1 MKKKFLNTKN
11 VVIGLVSLVLI
22 GASATGVAVFLK
34 DRGEAAAAEQEQVQ
48 NLPATGRGEDNN
60 QTGENTTIPSENNT
74 TGDNTQIP
82 TEPSTTE
89 GATPGE
95 TTRPGTT
102 GTTTRSRT
110 EEAVA
115 GIEETVRIEERKVFE
130 DLKLSWTTLAIPAI
144 TADMGIFKPVLGI
157 EKTATAVVRANQE
170 EQIPV
175 TENNKPMVR
184 AGDTIIYTIKVSNSG
199 NYKATNVVVTDSLD
213 VIFDGKIVPANK
225 ELVKIE
231 TLDAGKQA
239 TLKVGYVVKQE
250 DINAVLETEQNETI
264 SKDIINIAT
273 ATDGKT
279 TVEDEDDMPVNP
291 DVTINVNKNW
301 QDNDNQDGKR
311 PEKITVELYRNNENE
326 PVETVTIDARSDWKH
341 VFSNLPKYDE
351 DKQEITYKVVEGTV
365 PEYDT
370 EYEITDNEVEI
381 YNHHTPEKVSVEG
394 SKIWDDAD
402 NQDGKRPSSIIVNL
416 LADGEKVDSKTVTA
430 NDNWSW
436 SFTNLDKYNSGT
448 EIVYTIS
455 EDIVADY
462 TTVVDGYNITN
473 THTPEKTTIS
483 GSKTWD
489 DADNQ
494 DGKRPSSIIVNL
506 LADGEKVDS
515 KTVTASDNWSWSFTG
530 LDKYNS
536 GTEIV
541 YTISEDI
548 VADYTTVVDGYN
560 ITNTHTPEKI
570 SITGSK
576 TWDDADNQDGK
587 RPESIT
593 VRLFADG
600 TEVKSKTVTA
610 NDNWSWSFTG
620 LDKYNS
626 GTEIVYTISEDTVA
640 DYTTV
645 VDGYNI
651 TNTHTPEKISISG
664 SKTWD
669 DVDNQDGKRPESIT
683 VRLFADGTEVKSKTV
698 TANDNWLW
706 SFTGLDKYNSGTEI
720 VYTISEDTVADY
732 TTVVDGYNITNT
744 HTPEKISISGSKTW
758 DDNDNQDGKRPEKI
772 TVRLFADGTEVTSQT
787 VTADNGWKWSFTDL
801 DKYKKGKEIKYT
813 VSEDAVTDYTTE
825 VKGYNITNTHTPEK
839 ISISGSKTW
848 DDNDNQDGK
857 RPSNIKVILFA
868 DGTEVTSQ
876 TVTADNG
883 WKWSFTDLDKYKK
896 GKEIKYTVS
905 EDAVTDYTTEVKG
918 YNITNTHTP
927 EKISISGSKTW
938 DDNDNQDGK
947 RPEKITVILF
957 ADGTEVTSQ
966 TITADNGWKW
976 SFTDLDKYKKGKE
989 IKYTVSEDAVT
1000 DYTTEVKGYNITNT
1014 HTPEKISISGS
1025 KTWDDND
1032 NQDGKRPSNIKV
1044 ILFADGTEVTSQ
1056 TVTADNGWKWS
1067 FTGLDKYNSG
1077 TEIVYTISE
1086 DTVADYTTVVD
1097 GYNITNTHTPEKI
1110 SISGS
1115 KTWDDADN
1123 QDGKRPSSIIVNLL
1137 ADGEKVDS
1145 KTVTA
1150 ENEWNWLF
1158 TDLNKYAKGRE
1169 IQYTITEDKVE
1180 NYITNIE
1187 KTENGYVVTNSYT
1200 PETTSISVEK
1210 VWEDKNNQD
1219 GVRPASIK
1227 VKLYMKILDNNI
1239 AVANKEPLELNA
1251 STFWKA
1257 EFKDLPK
1264 YAKGIEI
1271 KYIVKE
1277 VNEQADATIKGT
1289 EYKVAYDAPIINENG
1304 KYIKITNSYTPKTTS
1319 VSVEKVWEDKNN
1331 QDGVRPDSINVQLY
1345 KTVGTTTTS
1354 VEKVK
1359 LTNSK
1364 LTHTWTELPQYEKG
1378 TEIKY
1383 TVRELDS
1390 NGNPLEDGKQI
1401 NGKSG
1406 TKYTV
1411 KYTTDENGKQII
1423 TNTYKRV
1430 TTSVSGTKTWVDYDN
1445 KYNSRPESITIN
1457 LLANGEKVDSKTI
1470 TPQNGSWTY
1479 EFDEGLPVYKNG
1491 QKITYTI
1498 SEEEV
1503 SGYTSNVTGY
1513 NVTNTYTE
1521 APKGTITMNWDTQS
1535 TTESPIPVDV
1545 VFVLDTS
1552 WSMTD
1557 KGSSRGTNMVKAVNN
1572 AIDEILRFNTNNR
1585 ISVVG
1590 YSEYGVLNAL
1600 KVQYKNTAHSSVLLP
1615 LGRYTANDGQNYLKK
1630 SERIDRYDSKT
1641 GKPIYDYWVE
1651 TNIQGYAKKTRHFDA
1666 GTFTQAGIQKGAEQ
1680 LTNSTGKTVK
1690 VDGKDVQR
1698 VPVIIVVSDGE
1709 PTVFSTNYTSP
1720 LSESEK
1726 VLGTSQLA
1734 NTSAVYGYYT
1744 ILTANYY
1751 KQRVTDAYNTPAKV
1765 FTIAMDLTTQYG
1777 KTVLNPNNTNVGS
1790 CKNWIETDTRN
1801 QIEDK
1806 EISQKL
1812 YKYLNNFKQDISVSC
1827 SVGFNKIEENKETK
1841 YIVKYENVTVVK
1853 NPYSNY
1859 SYADKAFAD
1868 DGMTAD
1874 DLKRAMIGSITETVS
1889 NKKTHNIDENDR
1901 KIGKVYLDKIDI
1913 TKDFK
1918 LEIAGGKT
1926 YTSYEDAKKDELVGF
1941 DGEKYYVDLTKLIGK
1956 TVTVNYRQK

>member
-1 MKKKFLNTKN
+1 MKGKFLNTKN

-22 GASATGVAVFLK
+22 GASATGVTVFLK
-34 DRGEAAAAEQEQVQ
+34 DRGEASAAQEQVQ
-48 NLPATGRGEDNN
+48 NLPVTGNDNSAN
-60 QTGENTTIPSENNT
+60 QVQNTVNPNENGNNVAGDNT
-74 TGDNTQIP
+74 TGIITPVEPTTPGNT
-82 TEPSTTE
+82 TSTT
-89 GATPGE
+89 PGT
-95 TTRPGTT
+95 TTRPGTRPSTGETTT
-102 GTTTRSRT
+102 GTIEYEGRT
-110 EEAVA
+110 
-115 GIEETVRIEERKVFE
+115 IKVSD

-311 PEKITVELYRNNENE
+311 AEKITVELYRNDENE
-326 PVETVTIDARSDWKH
+326 PVATATIDASTDWKY
-341 VFSNLPKYDE
+341 VFSKLPKYDE
-351 DKQEITYKVVEGTV
+351 NKNEITYKVVEVTV

-370 EYEITDNEVEI
+370 EYEISDNGVEI
-381 YNHHTPEKVSVEG
+381 YNHHTPATTEVSG
-394 SKIWDDAD
+394 SKTWDDAD

-416 LADGEKVDSKTVTA
+416 LANGEKVDSKTVTA
-430 NDNWSW
+430 SDNWSW
-436 SFTNLDKYNSGT
+436 SFTGLDKYNSGT

-455 EDIVADY
+455 EDTVADY

-530 LDKYNS
+530 LDKY
-536 GTEIV
+536 
-541 YTISEDI
+541 
-548 VADYTTVVDGYN
+548 
-560 ITNTHTPEKI
+560 
-570 SITGSK
+570 
-576 TWDDADNQDGK
+576 
-587 RPESIT
+587 
-593 VRLFADG
+593 
-600 TEVKSKTVTA
+600 
-610 NDNWSWSFTG
+610 
-620 LDKYNS
+620 
-626 GTEIVYTISEDTVA
+626 
-640 DYTTV
+640 
-645 VDGYNI
+645 
-651 TNTHTPEKISISG
+651 
-664 SKTWD
+664 
-669 DVDNQDGKRPESIT
+669 
-683 VRLFADGTEVKSKTV
+683 
-698 TANDNWLW
+698 
-706 SFTGLDKYNSGTEI
+706 
-720 VYTISEDTVADY
+720 
-732 TTVVDGYNITNT
+732 
-744 HTPEKISISGSKTW
+744 
-758 DDNDNQDGKRPEKI
+758 
-772 TVRLFADGTEVTSQT
+772 
-787 VTADNGWKWSFTDL
+787 
-801 DKYKKGKEIKYT
+801 KKGKEIKYT

-825 VKGYNITNTHTPEK
+825 VK
-839 ISISGSKTW
+839 
-848 DDNDNQDGK
+848 
-857 RPSNIKVILFA
+857 
-868 DGTEVTSQ
+868 
-876 TVTADNG
+876 
-883 WKWSFTDLDKYKK
+883 
-896 GKEIKYTVS
+896 
-905 EDAVTDYTTEVKG
+905 
-918 YNITNTHTP
+918 
-927 EKISISGSKTW
+927 
-938 DDNDNQDGK
+938 
-947 RPEKITVILF
+947 
-957 ADGTEVTSQ
+957 
-966 TITADNGWKW
+966 
-976 SFTDLDKYKKGKE
+976 
-989 IKYTVSEDAVT
+989 
-1000 DYTTEVKGYNITNT
+1000 
-1014 HTPEKISISGS
+1014 
-1025 KTWDDND
+1025 
-1032 NQDGKRPSNIKV
+1032 
-1044 ILFADGTEVTSQ
+1044 
-1056 TVTADNGWKWS
+1056 
-1067 FTGLDKYNSG
+1067 
-1077 TEIVYTISE
+1077 
-1086 DTVADYTTVVD
+1086 

-1150 ENEWNWLF
+1150 ENEWNWSF

-1210 VWEDKNNQD
+1210 VWNDNDNQD

-1289 EYKVAYDAPIINENG
+1289 EYKVAYDDPIINENG
-1304 KYIKITNSYTPKTTS
+1304 KYIKITNRYTPKTTS

-1498 SEEEV
+1498 SEDTV

-1552 WSMTD
+1552 GSMTAG
-1557 KGSSRGTNMVKAVNN
+1557 GSLRGTNMVTAVNN
-1572 AIDEILRFNTNNR
+1572 AIDEILRFNKNNR

-1590 YSEYGVLNAL
+1590 YSEYGILN
-1600 KVQYKNTAHSSVLLP
+1600 VQYKNAEHSSVLLP
-1615 LGRYTANDGQNYLKK
+1615 LGRYTANNGKNYLNK
-1630 SERIDRYDSKT
+1630 SEDR
-1641 GKPIYDYWVE
+1641 VE
-1651 TNIQGYAKKTRHFDA
+1651 TNIQVYAKKTRYFEN

-1680 LTNSTGKTVK
+1680 LINSAGKTVK

-1698 VPVIIVVSDGE
+1698 VPVIIIVSDGE
-1709 PTVFSTNYTSP
+1709 PTVFSTKYTSP
-1720 LSESEK
+1720 LSEP

-1744 ILTANYY
+1744 ILTANYF
-1751 KQRVTDAYNTPAKV
+1751 KQQVAKAYGTSAKV
-1765 FTIAMDLTTQYG
+1765 FTIAMDLTTHYG
-1777 KTVLNPNNTNVGS
+1777 KTVLNPNDKNIGN
-1790 CKNWIETDTRN
+1790 CQNWIETDIRN

-1806 EISQKL
+1806 KISQKL
-1812 YKYLNNFKQDISVSC
+1812 YKYLNNFKQDIMVSC
-1827 SVGFNKIEENKETK
+1827 SVRVTEDYKPVN
-1841 YIVKYENVTVVK
+1841 ENVKVVK

-1889 NKKTHNIDENDR
+1889 NKKTHDIDENDR
-1901 KIGKVYLDKIDI
+1901 KTGKVYLDKIDI
-1913 TKDFK
+1913 TKNFELK
-1918 LEIAGGKT
+1918 IAGGKT
-1926 YTSYEDAKKDELVGF
+1926 YTSYKDAENDKLVGF

>member
-74 TGDNTQIP
+74 TGDNTQKP

-184 AGDTIIYTIKVSNSG
+184 AGDTVIYTIRVLNLG

-351 DKQEITYKVVEGTV
+351 DKQEITYRVVEVTV

-370 EYEITDNEVEI
+370 EYEISDNGVEI
-381 YNHHTPEKVSVEG
+381 YNHHTPEKVSVE
-394 SKIWDDAD
+394 
-402 NQDGKRPSSIIVNL
+402 
-416 LADGEKVDSKTVTA
+416 
-430 NDNWSW
+430 
-436 SFTNLDKYNSGT
+436 
-448 EIVYTIS
+448 
-455 EDIVADY
+455 
-462 TTVVDGYNITN
+462 
-473 THTPEKTTIS
+473 

-541 YTISEDI
+541 YTISED
-548 VADYTTVVDGYN
+548 
-560 ITNTHTPEKI
+560 
-570 SITGSK
+570 
-576 TWDDADNQDGK
+576 
-587 RPESIT
+587 
-593 VRLFADG
+593 
-600 TEVKSKTVTA
+600 
-610 NDNWSWSFTG
+610 
-620 LDKYNS
+620 
-626 GTEIVYTISEDTVA
+626 TVA
-640 DYTTV
+640 DYTT
-645 VDGYNI
+645 
-651 TNTHTPEKISISG
+651 
-664 SKTWD
+664 
-669 DVDNQDGKRPESIT
+669 
-683 VRLFADGTEVKSKTV
+683 EVK
-698 TANDNWLW
+698 
-706 SFTGLDKYNSGTEI
+706 
-720 VYTISEDTVADY
+720 
-732 TTVVDGYNITNT
+732 GYNITNT

-758 DDNDNQDGKRPEKI
+758 DDNDNQDGKRPSNIKVI
-772 TVRLFADGTEVTSQT
+772 LFADGTEVTSQT

-938 DDNDNQDGK
+938 DD
-947 RPEKITVILF
+947 
-957 ADGTEVTSQ
+957 
-966 TITADNGWKW
+966 
-976 SFTDLDKYKKGKE
+976 
-989 IKYTVSEDAVT
+989 
-1000 DYTTEVKGYNITNT
+1000 
-1014 HTPEKISISGS
+1014 
-1025 KTWDDND
+1025 
-1032 NQDGKRPSNIKV
+1032 
-1044 ILFADGTEVTSQ
+1044 
-1056 TVTADNGWKWS
+1056 
-1067 FTGLDKYNSG
+1067 
-1077 TEIVYTISE
+1077 
-1086 DTVADYTTVVD
+1086 
-1097 GYNITNTHTPEKI
+1097 
-1110 SISGS
+1110 
-1115 KTWDDADN
+1115 ADN
-1123 QDGKRPSSIIVNLL
+1123 QDGKRPGSIIVNLL

-1145 KTVTA
+1145 KTVTESDKWAWSFTNLDKYKAGKEIEYTVSEEPVEGYTTEVDGYNITNTHTLEKTTISGSKTWDDADNQDGKRPESITVRLFADGTEVTSKTVTA
-1150 ENEWNWLF
+1150 ENEWNWSF

-1210 VWEDKNNQD
+1210 VWNDNDNQD

-1289 EYKVAYDAPIINENG
+1289 EYKVAYDDPIINENG
-1304 KYIKITNSYTPKTTS
+1304 KYIKITNRYTPKTTS

-1479 EFDEGLPVYKNG
+1479 EFEGLPVYKNG

-1552 WSMTD
+1552 GSMTAG
-1557 KGSSRGTNMVKAVNN
+1557 GSLRGTNMVTAVNN
-1572 AIDEILRFNTNNR
+1572 AIDEILRFNKNNR

-1590 YSEYGVLNAL
+1590 YSEYGILN
-1600 KVQYKNTAHSSVLLP
+1600 VQYKNAEHSSVLLP

-1630 SERIDRYDSKT
+1630 SERIDKYDPKT

-1651 TNIQGYAKKTRHFDA
+1651 TNIQEYAKTRYFEN

-1680 LTNSTGKTVK
+1680 LINSAGKTVK

-1698 VPVIIVVSDGE
+1698 VPVIIIVSDGE
-1709 PTVFSTNYTSP
+1709 PTVFSINYTSP

-1744 ILTANYY
+1744 ILTANYF
-1751 KQRVTDAYNTPAKV
+1751 KQQVAKAYGTSAKV
-1765 FTIAMDLTTQYG
+1765 FTIAMDLTTHYG
-1777 KTVLNPNNTNVGS
+1777 KTVLNPNDKNIGN
-1790 CKNWIETDTRN
+1790 CQNWIETDIRN

-1806 EISQKL
+1806 KISQKL
-1812 YKYLNNFKQDISVSC
+1812 YKYLNNFKQDIMVSC
-1827 SVGFNKIEENKETK
+1827 SVRVTEDYKPVNEK
-1841 YIVKYENVTVVK
+1841 VKVVK

-1868 DGMTAD
+1868 DGMNAD

-1913 TKDFK
+1913 TKNFELK
-1918 LEIAGGKT
+1918 IAGGKT
-1926 YTSYEDAKKDELVGF
+1926 YTSYKDAENDKLVGF